1 VATAEPSKLAP
12 KEADNPAYVQIQA
25 QLSATVSDLAAL
37 DEQVAKLR
45 ARANEYERNVSL
57 APQVEQE
64 YRELTRDYDNTR
76 LKYQEVSSKQ
86 SEAKTAQNLEADRKG
101 ERFTLIDPPLPPE
114 EPISPNRK
122 LIFVLGFVLSGALA
136 AGVLWLLEKM
146 DSSVRSR
153 LDLLNLTG
161 VAPLALVPHIETE
174 AERRAGRRRMRLA
187 VGSAMASLC
196 IAVALTHFFYQ
207 PLDVLWF
214 TFARRFGF

>member
-1 VATAEPSKLAP
+1 
-12 KEADNPAYVQIQA
+12 
-25 QLSATVSDLAAL
+25 
-37 DEQVAKLR
+37 
-45 ARANEYERNVSL
+45 
-57 APQVEQE
+57 
-64 YRELTRDYDNTR
+64 
-76 LKYQEVSSKQ
+76 
-86 SEAKTAQNLEADRKG
+86 
-101 ERFTLIDPPLPPE
+101 
-114 EPISPNRK
+114 
-122 LIFVLGFVLSGALA
+122 LA